1 MYRLLQESMGLHL
14 GWMYRLLQE
23 GTGRLPQNED
33 LQLAGIFLHLQKG
46 GGMTDHRLLEGAM
59 FLRSMEEVIGVDLN
73 QGLLHGTIIE
83 DRLGADIHP
92 GADILPD
99 EELLQGIILDVDLQ
113 DEGSGHPL
121 LTGILVLGNLETTY
135 L

>member
-1 MYRLLQESMGLHL
+1 
-14 GWMYRLLQE
+14 
-23 GTGRLPQNED
+23 
-33 LQLAGIFLHLQKG
+33 
-46 GGMTDHRLLEGAM
+46 MTDHRLLEGAM

-92 GADILPD
+92 GADIRPGADILPD
-99 EELLQGIILDVDLQ
+99 EELLQGIILDIDLQ